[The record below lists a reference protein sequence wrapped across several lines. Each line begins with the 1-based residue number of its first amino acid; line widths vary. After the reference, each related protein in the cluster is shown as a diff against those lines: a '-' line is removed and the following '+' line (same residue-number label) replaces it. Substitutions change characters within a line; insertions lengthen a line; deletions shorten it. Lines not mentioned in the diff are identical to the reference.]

1 MNAGLRWSLLLG
13 TLMLLPLWSLLTG
26 PLALSWAGLWQAQDA
41 MTQTVL
47 WQIRLPRIVLAMVA
61 GGGLALSGALLQ
73 NCCRN
78 SLADPYLFGVVSGAA
93 LGATLQQLLLPSWP
107 GALAFAAF
115 AGSTL
120 AVLLVLLISRLGSGQ
135 RLETLLLC
143 GVAISFL
150 FSALSSAL
158 LYISEPFAA
167 NRVMFWLLGSLAQAS
182 YADVQL
188 SLPLLVL
195 LTVLSL
201 LFRRQ
206 LDALLLTDES
216 ARSLGVPVAAL
227 RLMFLLGCAALTAVI
242 VACCGGI
249 AFIGLMVPH
258 LVRRLFGLSSVPLV
272 LGSVGLG
279 AVFLLGVDTLSRSVF
294 PSQELPVG
302 VLTSA
307 IGSVFFFS
315 LVLRQQ
321 R

>member
-1 MNAGLRWSLLLG
+1 MTQKLRWGLLL
-13 TLMLLPLWSLLTG
+13 LALLAVPVCSLLTG
-26 PLALSWAGLWQAQDA
+26 PLALSWSALWQAPDP
-41 MTQTVL
+41 MTATVL
-47 WQIRLPRIVLAMVA
+47 WQIRLPRILLAMVA
-61 GGGLALSGALLQ
+61 GAGLALCGALLQ

-93 LGATLQQLLLPSWP
+93 LGATLHQLVLPHWP
-107 GALAFAAF
+107 GALAFSAF
-115 AGSTL
+115 AGSSL
-120 AVLLVLLISRLGSGQ
+120 AILLVLVISRLGSGQ

-182 YADVQL
+182 YADLQL
-188 SLPLLVL
+188 SVPLLLVL
-195 LTVLSL
+195 LAVSL

-216 ARSLGVPVAAL
+216 ARSLGVPVTAL
-227 RLMFLLGCAALTAVI
+227 RLMLLLGCAALTAVI

-258 LVRRLFGLSSVPLV
+258 LVRRLFGLSSIALV
-272 LGSVGLG
+272 LGATGLG
-279 AVFLLGVDTLSRSVF
+279 AVFLLAVDTLSRSAF

-315 LVLRQQ
+315 LVLRQKL
-321 R
+321 